1 MGTRTEA
8 VRSYTTIHSPSTY
21 ITKSFAYSLS
31 FDNVFRVYTRFE
43 KLRVRKGEEER
54 KERKKE
60 GSRDVDFFSEWLI
73 LRNATNSSNAEFFVF
88 RPKKS
93 KIEPRIVRFSR
104 SNKFKECFIAVTSFQ
119 SDQIFRPVMSPPLI
133 NINEAE
139 SEVERMNR
147 PIPSSYNGRRI
158 QKMS

>member
-54 KERKKE
+54 KEGKKE

-73 LRNATNSSNAEFFVF
+73 LRNATNSSNAKFFVF

-119 SDQIFRPVMSPPLI
+119 SDQIFRPVMSLPLI

-158 QKMS
+158 